1 MIEQGHVDEIVNY
14 VLLSK
19 KKKNCFWL
27 LIFEAALVIV
37 AVVKIRD
44 IPK

>member
-19 KKKNCFWL
+19 KKICFWL

>member
-14 VLLSK
+14 VLLS

>member
-19 KKKNCFWL
+19 KKTCFWL